1 MKMLTIGGAMIDTI
15 AIIESNRIERVTM
28 RNADSSFLM
37 LEEGRKTEALDIS
50 THCGGGAV
58 NAAVSIA
65 RLGADVA
72 ILAKLGRDDRADT
85 ILTRLQNEGVST
97 RHVLRD
103 PRAPTGASVLLSS
116 HDRNA
121 AVFTFRGANTL
132 LEPVDLK
139 RDAFAVDAVLVT
151 TLSNNSADC
160 FPFIIEQAKAAGA
173 LVAANP
179 GVRQLSARGSAFL
192 DTLARIDVLCLNSAE
207 AGTLVPMLTA
217 RFGEHGPLLATA
229 HGETLPRLAL
239 RGLSAGGFDMSLAA
253 FFAAMRRLGPG
264 HVVVT
269 DGGHGVFLGHAG
281 GISYCPIHE
290 TTVAGTAGAGDA
302 FTSTF
307 TTFIAEGRPVDD
319 ALRAGAINA
328 ASVCGHIDT
337 QTGLLTRAEI
347 ETRLTALAPK
357 LPIRHWVEGV

>member
-1 MKMLTIGGAMIDTI
+1 MKVLTIGGAMIDTI

-28 RNADSSFLM
+28 RNADSSFLL
-37 LEEGRKTEALDIS
+37 LEEGRKTDALDIS
-50 THCGGGAV
+50 THCGGGAI

-72 ILAKLGRDDRADT
+72 VLAKLGRDDRADT
-85 ILTRLQNEGVST
+85 ILTRLSDEGVST

-103 PRAPTGASVLLSS
+103 ARAPTGASVLVAS

-132 LEPVDLK
+132 LEPADMK
-139 RDAFAVDAVLVT
+139 ADAFAVDTVLIT

-160 FPFIIEQAKAAGA
+160 FPLIIDMARQAGA

-192 DTLARIDVLCLNSAE
+192 DVVSKIDVLSLNSAE
-207 AGTLVPMLTA
+207 AATLVPMLTA
-217 RFGEHGPLLATA
+217 RFGEHGALLAA
-229 HGETLPRLAL
+229 NKGETLPRLAL
-239 RGLSAGGFDMSLAA
+239 RGLASGGFDMSLSA
-253 FFAAMRRLGPG
+253 FFAAMRQLGPR

-281 GISYCPIHE
+281 GISYCPIVE

-307 TTFIAEGRPVDD
+307 TTFIAEGRGVED
-319 ALRAGAINA
+319 ALRAGVINS
-328 ASVCGHIDT
+328 ASVCESIDT
-337 QTGLLTRAEI
+337 QTGLLSRKDI
-347 ETRLTALAPK
+347 EKRLKALSK
-357 LPIRHWVEGV
+357 RLPIRHWPVTA